1 MRQTIESKYMKHR
14 IFSKAKAAWAANR
27 IATAE
32 SSSKSIAL
40 LAVATVG
47 VLALMPGMAMAAPWD
62 GAATTVLGWLTG
74 GLTRTIAIVAVIA
87 CGIMAVFGKLSWDWA
102 VKIIVGIVL
111 IFGSATIV
119 DLVIAG
125 AA

>member
-1 MRQTIESKYMKHR
+1 MKNR
-14 IFSKAKAAWAANR
+14 IFSKAKAAWVANR

-125 AA
+125 SA